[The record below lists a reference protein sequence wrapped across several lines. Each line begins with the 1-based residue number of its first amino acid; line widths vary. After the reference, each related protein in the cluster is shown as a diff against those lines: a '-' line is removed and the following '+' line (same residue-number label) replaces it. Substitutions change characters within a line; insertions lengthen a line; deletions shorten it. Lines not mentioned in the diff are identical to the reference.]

1 MPIHFSVA
9 LIGFTPFERSTFE
22 AFFRLAARR
31 SPCYLYTDQAQRA
44 DVVLVDAD
52 RPEAMADRR
61 ATPQRSV
68 YVGARGVDGQLA
80 HLPRPI
86 NMMGLLKLLDGCAY
100 ARSGLTQ
107 PAPLIEVLSAPKMA
121 ASPVWGNVRPAPAT
135 VLDFAPAPPPPMA
148 PRIVQ
153 PGLWP
158 ATPAN
163 EAGAMSELLVSRMD
177 NILVVDDSDI
187 ALRFMATVLGRFGYD
202 VQLARSG
209 EEALQRVAEQHF
221 EFVFLDVTMPGIDGY
236 QTCKLIKKR
245 PYPAGRAAP
254 SVVMLTS
261 RAGMVD
267 KMRGTLSGCDAYLT
281 KPLQQGDL
289 MRVIGDRVVTNISH
303 ADTAEMSLAAV

>member
-1 MPIHFSVA
+1 MSITFSVA

-31 SPCYLYTDQAQRA
+31 SPSYLYTDQAQRA

-68 YVGARGVDGQLA
+68 YVGARGMEGQLG

-86 NMMGLLKLLDGCAY
+86 NMMGLLKMLDGCAH
-100 ARSGLTQ
+100 ARCGMTQ
-107 PAPLIEVLSAPKMA
+107 PAPLIEVLAEP
-121 ASPVWGNVRPAPAT
+121 NPAPASVWSSARSAPPA
-135 VLDFAPAPPPPMA
+135 VLDFAPAPPPALA
-148 PRIVQ
+148 PRIVR
-153 PGLWP
+153 PGRWP
-158 ATPAN
+158 AAPGA
-163 EAGAMSELLVSRMD
+163 EAGPMSELLVSRMD

-245 PYPAGRAAP
+245 PYQAGRTAP
-254 SVVMLTS
+254 NVVMLTS

-303 ADTAEMSLAAV
+303 AETAEMSLAAG